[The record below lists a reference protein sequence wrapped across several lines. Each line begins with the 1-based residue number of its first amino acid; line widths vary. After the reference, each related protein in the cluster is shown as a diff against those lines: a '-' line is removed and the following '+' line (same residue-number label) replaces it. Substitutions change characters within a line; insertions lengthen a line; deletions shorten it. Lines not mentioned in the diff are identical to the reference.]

1 MLCWYNFWTASSFAY
16 NNQMLPRVGNFRRRH
31 WIRSIPIGNQYQ
43 LSCLLFQG
51 FHVSIIDFFPLHICV
66 FFLFFLE
73 LCSYFCF
80 FSSIYFLM
88 SPGDAMD
95 ACYIRYT
102 HQKFRHFRSRFM
114 SRAHFVEDLT
124 LKPLQQ
130 QQQQQQQQQILRT
143 VMITPKILVTSF
155 LTDWEDL
162 HSIFQQFDYL
172 F

>member
-1 MLCWYNFWTASSFAY
+1 MLIQLLDCQLICIQQSDASSCWKFPQASL
-16 NNQMLPRVGNFRRRH
+16 NQIHSNRQSVPVELSFIPRLPRVNY
-31 WIRSIPIGNQYQ
+31 W
-43 LSCLLFQG
+43 
-51 FHVSIIDFFPLHICV
+51 FFSPPYLC